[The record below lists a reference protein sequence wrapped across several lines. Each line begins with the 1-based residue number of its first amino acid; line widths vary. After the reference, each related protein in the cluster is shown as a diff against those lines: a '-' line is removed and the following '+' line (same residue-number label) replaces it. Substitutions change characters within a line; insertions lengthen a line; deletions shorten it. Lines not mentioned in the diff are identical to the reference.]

1 MECGFRG
8 GGVLRLLSGGVR
20 RWLARVGLLMA
31 PAETCERSTCSKC
44 LTGVGGGGVMGDG
57 ARDERRDE
65 GRRENGASRG
75 REQPWLS
82 RGESWNSWQF
92 FLKFLI
98 NTFCQKYGKYG
109 TGAHVCLMN
118 VPDTCS

>member
-1 MECGFRG
+1 
-8 GGVLRLLSGGVR
+8 
-20 RWLARVGLLMA
+20 MA

-82 RGESWNSWQF
+82 TPF
-92 FLKFLI
+92 CL
-98 NTFCQKYGKYG
+98 TFVKT
-109 TGAHVCLMN
+109 TGSAYAQ
-118 VPDTCS
+118 TCRRDQ